1 MSFWDSFWNIFWMFF
16 WTFALFAYLI
26 VLFRIV
32 VDLFQDPSLSG
43 WWKALW
49 VICLF
54 FLPFLT
60 ALVYLVAR
68 GKAMAERQ
76 ALHAEMAR
84 ESTENYIRSVSGGP
98 SPADEIAK
106 AKALLEAGTISES
119 EFTALK
125 YRALASNGASV
136 TTAG

>member
-1 MSFWDSFWNIFWMFF
+1 
-16 WTFALFAYLI
+16 
-26 VLFRIV
+26 
-32 VDLFQDPSLSG
+32 
-43 WWKALW
+43 
-49 VICLF
+49 
-54 FLPFLT
+54 
-60 ALVYLVAR
+60 
-68 GKAMAERQ
+68 MAERQ

>member
-16 WTFALFAYLI
+16 WTFALCAYLI

-32 VDLFQDPSLSG
+32 VDLFQDTSLSG

-49 VICLF
+49 VVCLF

-60 ALVYLVAR
+60 ALIYLVAR
-68 GKAMAERQ
+68 GSAMAARQ
-76 ALHAEMAR
+76 AASAERAR
-84 ESTENYIRSVSGGP
+84 ESTESYIRSVSGGQ
-98 SPADEIAK
+98 SPAEEIAK

-125 YRALASNGASV
+125 HRALTGNEAAV
-136 TTAG
+136 TRAG